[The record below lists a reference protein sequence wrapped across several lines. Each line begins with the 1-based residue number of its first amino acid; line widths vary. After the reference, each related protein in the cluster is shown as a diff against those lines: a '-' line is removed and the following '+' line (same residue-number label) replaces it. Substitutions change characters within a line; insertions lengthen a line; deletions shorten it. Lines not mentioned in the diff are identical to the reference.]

1 MGAHAERRQLSLE
14 ELPAADAAPR
24 LAVLSGLC
32 LSVALFALV
41 QLELSTPWSLM
52 VATVIRPVAWVGV
65 VGGFVLAAAAVLD
78 WLHGRDERSEYASAR
93 LTRNELRALSPERFD
108 DWCAARLRERGY
120 RVTTVHGQSDD
131 GVDLIAERERERLV
145 VQCKRWFAARPVGE
159 PQLEDLYTAM
169 RHEHANGAVVITT
182 GVFSQPAMEWAI
194 GKPVKLWDV
203 DQLTGRVPAPAP
215 VAARDSLAG

>member
-1 MGAHAERRQLSLE
+1 MSAHAERRQLSLE

-24 LAVLSGLC
+24 LAILSGLC

-41 QLELSTPWSLM
+41 QLELSTPWSLI
-52 VATVIRPVAWVGV
+52 VAAAIRPVAWVGV
-65 VGGFVLAAAAVLD
+65 IGGLVLALAALLD
-78 WLHGRDERSEYASAR
+78 WLHARTEQSGYASAR
-93 LTRNELRALSPERFD
+93 LTRSELRALSPERFD

-131 GVDLIAERERERLV
+131 GIDLIAERERERLV

-159 PQLEDLYTAM
+159 PQLRDLYTAM

-182 GVFSQPAMEWAI
+182 GVFSQPAQQWAI

-203 DQLTGRVPAPAP
+203 DQLTGRAPAPAS
-215 VAARDSLAG
+215 VAARNSLAG